1 MDGSTTRISDLP
13 DNITMQMSSSNPNS
27 EGIQTTPTN
36 YTPINV
42 HPNPYGVSAQNP
54 IMPMPQQQNQNPQ
67 STQHM
72 EQNAAVQRQQLNE
85 QQQNEINN
93 MQQVRLPSRDVRLD
107 TAQYLQDEQ
116 VHANYIP
123 KPKLTKDYILDYEET
138 SEKNMA
144 ANEKKKRREHKI
156 DEILSELQ
164 TPVFIAILFFIFQLP
179 IMNTLVFKK
188 FSFLSIY
195 SEDGQFNF
203 YGLLFKSSLFGLL
216 FYSVQ
221 KIITFISEF

>member
-13 DNITMQMSSSNPNS
+13 DNITMQMNTSNSNS

-54 IMPMPQQQNQNPQ
+54 IMPIPQPQHQQP
-67 STQHM
+67 TQQM
-72 EQNAAVQRQQLNE
+72 EQIAAVQRQQLNE

-93 MQQVRLPSRDVRLD
+93 MQPVRLPSRDVRLD
-107 TAQYLQDEQ
+107 TAGYLHDEQ

-138 SEKNMA
+138 SEKA
-144 ANEKKKRREHKI
+144 TIANEKKKRREHKI
-156 DEILSELQ
+156 DEMLSELQ

-179 IMNTLVFKK
+179 IMNTLVFKR